1 MIYKSNIKYV
11 FFKEP
16 FKVFL
21 ESQTSEDKSTPL
33 LAMKHYLLNLVIFLV
48 LKGILYI
55 FWNFLVRRTGIF
67 RFVPYFTHNNEQ
79 EIQTN

>member
-55 FWNFLVRRTGIF
+55 F
-67 RFVPYFTHNNEQ
+67 
-79 EIQTN
+79 

>member
-11 FFKEP
+11 IFKQP

-33 LAMKHYLLNLVIFLV
+33 LAMKHYSFLNLVIFLV
-48 LKGILYI
+48 LKGILYV
-55 FWNFLVRRTGIF
+55 F
-67 RFVPYFTHNNEQ
+67 
-79 EIQTN
+79 